1 MINMKNDIVTT
12 NLRLPRQDWLMIKT
26 LAAEEGKSFNE
37 YVNWL
42 VGDIG
47 KKMMIFG
54 DVARL
59 KGEKKMTL
67 VYLRKKVAETK
78 GKKLELSKEDKIIY
92 GL

>member
-26 LAAEEGKSFNE
+26 LAAEEGMSFNE

-47 KKMMIFG
+47 RKIMIFG
-54 DVARL
+54 DVAKLR
-59 KGEKKMTL
+59 GEEKMTL
-67 VYLRKKVAETK
+67 VYLRKKVAKTK